1 VRFAACVSCDM
12 QEPFCPARPGSCR
25 SIGRCRGFTLIELA
39 VVLAIS
45 AILLTLA
52 APPMRDLIERNS
64 VASNVNA
71 LMSTLGF
78 ARAEAMKHGMMVAVC
93 RSTNADTAA
102 TPSCSPGTD
111 WTSGWIVFADANADG
126 TFNPGAGDALLRAQ
140 GTLARSGTIERNQTG
155 SLQFASTGLMT
166 AGASGFQF
174 RPFSRTSKL
183 RRLICLGFVG
193 RARLVDDAEECP
205 Q

>member
-1 VRFAACVSCDM
+1 M
-12 QEPFCPARPGSCR
+12 
-25 SIGRCRGFTLIELA
+25 A

-52 APPMRDLIERNS
+52 APSMRDLIERNS

-71 LMSTLGF
+71 LMSTLSF
-78 ARAEAMKHGMMVAVC
+78 ARAEAMKRGMMVAVC
-93 RSTNADTAA
+93 RSADADTAA

-111 WTSGWIVFADANADG
+111 WASGWIVFADANADG
-126 TFNPGAGDALLRAQ
+126 AFNAGAGDVLLRSQ
-140 GTLARSGTIERNQTG
+140 GTLARSGSIERNQTA

-174 RPFSRTSKL
+174 RPFSQTSKF
-183 RRLICLGFVG
+183 RRLICLGIVG
-193 RARLVDDAEECP
+193 RARLVDDTEKCP